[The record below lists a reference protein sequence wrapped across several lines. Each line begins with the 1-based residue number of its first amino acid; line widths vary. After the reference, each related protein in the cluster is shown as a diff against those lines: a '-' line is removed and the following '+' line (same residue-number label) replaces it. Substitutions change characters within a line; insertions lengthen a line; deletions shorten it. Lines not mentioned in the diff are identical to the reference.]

1 MYIFLGKV
9 VSGYMTPQPSNQ
21 YSLAG
26 VTNHYTSTP
35 YFKKY
40 YFKVL
45 YNFAQPKSNTNPLA
59 ITQWTYAYRQHLKK
73 SRQLIKEIV
82 KNFKTMYPTMDMKF
96 RMEAENLSVFLTTY
110 EDFTTVTGNHSNNIS
125 SVTLPINQTQVEMMD
140 DLGASVVFKRRLF
153 KDKYRYKLSVYGTQ
167 EVKDCIGAI
176 DGINKTLSEDEF
188 GASTN
193 YAHLL
198 RGGRVYS
205 WNLVS
210 MYYNDPQ
217 DIMMV
222 RFILSAIEHKIEKCA
237 LYSEIS

>member
-1 MYIFLGKV
+1 
-9 VSGYMTPQPSNQ
+9 MTPQSNNQ
-21 YSLAG
+21 YSVAG
-26 VTNHYTSTP
+26 VTNNYTSTP

-45 YNFAQPKSNTNPLA
+45 YNFAQPKNGASALMMG
-59 ITQWTYAYRQHLKK
+59 YSYSYRQHLKK
-73 SRQLIKEIV
+73 SRQTIKEII
-82 KNFKTMYPTMDMKF
+82 KDFKTMYPTMDMKF
-96 RMEAENLSVFLTTY
+96 RMEAENLSIFLTTY
-110 EDFTTVTGNHSNNIS
+110 EDFSVITGNHFSNIA

-167 EVKDCIGAI
+167 EVKDCISAI
-176 DGINKTLSEDEF
+176 DGINKNLSEDEF

-198 RGGRVYS
+198 RGGKIYS